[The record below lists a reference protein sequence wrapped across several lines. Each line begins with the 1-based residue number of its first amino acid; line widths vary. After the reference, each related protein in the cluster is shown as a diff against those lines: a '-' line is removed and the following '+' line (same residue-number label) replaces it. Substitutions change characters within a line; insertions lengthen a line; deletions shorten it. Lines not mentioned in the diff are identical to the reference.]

1 MQLKN
6 WLNKKLWEKQKVL
19 QEKDEILFDSA
30 VNIYKHDGTITDCD
44 ITKNRDVTELGA
56 TWLKYHLSLGNQ

>member
-1 MQLKN
+1 MQVKN

-30 VNIYKHDGTITDCD
+30 VNIYKAWWYNH
-44 ITKNRDVTELGA
+44 
-56 TWLKYHLSLGNQ
+56 WLWYN